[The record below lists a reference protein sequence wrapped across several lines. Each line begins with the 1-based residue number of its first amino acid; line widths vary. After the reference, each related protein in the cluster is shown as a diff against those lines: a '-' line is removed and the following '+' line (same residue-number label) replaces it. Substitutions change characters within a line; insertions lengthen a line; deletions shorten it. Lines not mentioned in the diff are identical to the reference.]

1 MWYRSAFIG
10 GGAVSPQQQAI
21 KDMTNQMSDFVLE
34 QGRELDEYYAEA
46 KTDQADLWT
55 HLVKRDHAVGYDGM
69 DEMAGE
75 IEGPVTQ
82 ATEARRHHPGYT
94 NPEETTLENQLE
106 PGRHQS
112 NNKNMQK
119 QEATNGF
126 MLTRGIDAYNS
137 GKGALMYKS
146 NMPSSVTLI

>member
-1 MWYRSAFIG
+1 MWYRSAYIG
-10 GGAVSPQQQAI
+10 GGAVS
-21 KDMTNQMSDFVLE
+21 KDKQSNDDFKNQISDFVLE

-55 HLVKRDHAVGYDGM
+55 QLVERDHAVGYDDL
-69 DEMAGE
+69 DEEAGV
-75 IEGPVTQ
+75 IEGHVTQ
-82 ATEARRHHPGYT
+82 ATEARRHSPDHA
-94 NPEETTLENQLE
+94 NPEFTTIEEQLE

-112 NNKNMQK
+112 NNTNMQE

-137 GKGALMYKS
+137 GKGALMHKS

>member
-55 HLVKRDHAVGYDGM
+55 HLVERDHAVGFDGM
-69 DEMAGE
+69 D
-75 IEGPVTQ
+75 
-82 ATEARRHHPGYT
+82 HPGYT
-94 NPEETTLENQLE
+94 NPEETTIENQLE

-112 NNKNMQK
+112 NNTNMQE